1 MKTVNTNHQLSHSLK
16 RLDVRDSIYR
26 DVYSLSF
33 KRMKG
38 KYAPPTTKNRR
49 YYFVFRHTSFS
60 TQFVK
65 VKKLFNMKIGILTFH
80 RATNYGAILQAYAL
94 IQYLINQGYDAKIV
108 DYKPKGMG
116 ILYAP
121 INVPGFL
128 KKIKRIVLNL
138 LMLPSL
144 LTRYKK
150 REMFWK
156 YINKVLPMTDIVLS
170 SGDLPRMDAYIVG
183 SDQVW
188 SVCFT
193 GGIDNLYWGQFDRN
207 GAKLISYAGSAAENM
222 GDSFYSNENAKLL
235 ESFDFISVREKELQ
249 GYLQTQIP
257 NKKIEKVL
265 DPTLMAGVDFFDELI
280 ADEMPLEKTYVLVYQ
295 VIRTKD
301 ALISEYAK
309 QIASRAGWDIVE
321 IKNSRLYICSQG
333 KFSISKE
340 LQNPTQ
346 FVSLFKYAQFV
357 ITTSFHGTAFSLMF
371 NRPFNVVS
379 ISDEVDSRSKDLLM
393 QLNLTDRLV
402 LLPLNKVQKNIDWK
416 DVNSRLQELR
426 MPSREFLKKALR

>member
-1 MKTVNTNHQLSHSLK
+1 
-16 RLDVRDSIYR
+16 
-26 DVYSLSF
+26 
-33 KRMKG
+33 
-38 KYAPPTTKNRR
+38 
-49 YYFVFRHTSFS
+49 
-60 TQFVK
+60 
-65 VKKLFNMKIGILTFH
+65 
-80 RATNYGAILQAYAL
+80 
-94 IQYLINQGYDAKIV
+94 
-108 DYKPKGMG
+108 
-116 ILYAP
+116 
-121 INVPGFL
+121 
-128 KKIKRIVLNL
+128 
-138 LMLPSL
+138 
-144 LTRYKK
+144 
-150 REMFWK
+150 
-156 YINKVLPMTDIVLS
+156 
-170 SGDLPRMDAYIVG
+170 
-183 SDQVW
+183 
-188 SVCFT
+188 
-193 GGIDNLYWGQFDRN
+193 
-207 GAKLISYAGSAAENM
+207 NM

-280 ADEMPLEKTYVLVYQ
+280 ADEVPLEKKYVLVYQ

-379 ISDEVDSRSKDLLM
+379 ISDEVDSRAKDLLM

-402 LLPLNKVQKNIDWK
+402 SLPLNKVQKDVDW
-416 DVNSRLQELR
+416 EG
-426 MPSREFLKKALR
+426 

>member
-1 MKTVNTNHQLSHSLK
+1 MKV
-16 RLDVRDSIYR
+16 
-26 DVYSLSF
+26 
-33 KRMKG
+33 
-38 KYAPPTTKNRR
+38 
-49 YYFVFRHTSFS
+49 
-60 TQFVK
+60 
-65 VKKLFNMKIGILTFH
+65 GILTFH

-188 SVCFT
+188 SICFT
-193 GGIDNLYWGQFDRN
+193 GGIDNLYWGQFNRN

-280 ADEMPLEKTYVLVYQ
+280 ADEVPLEKKYVLVYQ

-309 QIASRAGWDIVE
+309 QMASRAGWD
-321 IKNSRLYICSQG
+321 L
-333 KFSISKE
+333 
-340 LQNPTQ
+340 
-346 FVSLFKYAQFV
+346 SL
-357 ITTSFHGTAFSLMF
+357 IH
-371 NRPFNVVS
+371 
-379 ISDEVDSRSKDLLM
+379 I
-393 QLNLTDRLV
+393 
-402 LLPLNKVQKNIDWK
+402 
-416 DVNSRLQELR
+416 
-426 MPSREFLKKALR
+426 

>member
-1 MKTVNTNHQLSHSLK
+1 MKV
-16 RLDVRDSIYR
+16 
-26 DVYSLSF
+26 
-33 KRMKG
+33 
-38 KYAPPTTKNRR
+38 
-49 YYFVFRHTSFS
+49 
-60 TQFVK
+60 
-65 VKKLFNMKIGILTFH
+65 GILTFH
-80 RATNYGAILQAYAL
+80 RATNYGAVLQAYAL
-94 IQYLINQGYDAKIV
+94 IQYLINQGYDARIV

-128 KKIKRIVLNL
+128 KKIKRIMLNL

-170 SGDLPRMDAYIVG
+170 SGDLPCMDAYIVG

-188 SVCFT
+188 SICFT

-280 ADEMPLEKTYVLVYQ
+280 ADEVPLEKKYVLVYQ

-357 ITTSFHGTAFSLMF
+357 ITTSFHGTAFSISKELQNPTQFVSLFKYAQFVITTSFHGTAFSLMF

-379 ISDEVDSRSKDLLM
+379 ISDEVDSRAKDLLM

-402 LLPLNKVQKNIDWK
+402 SLPLNKVQKDVDWEG
-416 DVNSRLQELR
+416 VNFKLQELR
-426 MPSREFLKKALR
+426 IPSREFLKKALRR

>member
-1 MKTVNTNHQLSHSLK
+1 MKV
-16 RLDVRDSIYR
+16 
-26 DVYSLSF
+26 
-33 KRMKG
+33 
-38 KYAPPTTKNRR
+38 
-49 YYFVFRHTSFS
+49 
-60 TQFVK
+60 
-65 VKKLFNMKIGILTFH
+65 GILTFH
-80 RATNYGAILQAYAL
+80 RATNYGAVLQAYAL
-94 IQYLINQGYDAKIV
+94 IQYLINQGYDARIV

-128 KKIKRIVLNL
+128 KKIKRIMLNL

-188 SVCFT
+188 SICFT

-280 ADEMPLEKTYVLVYQ
+280 ADEVPLEYVLVYQ

-379 ISDEVDSRSKDLLM
+379 ISDEVDSRAKDLLM

-402 LLPLNKVQKNIDWK
+402 SLPLNKVQKDVDWEG
-416 DVNSRLQELR
+416 VNFKLQELR
-426 MPSREFLKKALR
+426 IPSREFLKKALRR

>member
-1 MKTVNTNHQLSHSLK
+1 
-16 RLDVRDSIYR
+16 
-26 DVYSLSF
+26 
-33 KRMKG
+33 
-38 KYAPPTTKNRR
+38 
-49 YYFVFRHTSFS
+49 
-60 TQFVK
+60 
-65 VKKLFNMKIGILTFH
+65 
-80 RATNYGAILQAYAL
+80 
-94 IQYLINQGYDAKIV
+94 
-108 DYKPKGMG
+108 MG

-188 SVCFT
+188 SICFT
-193 GGIDNLYWGQFDRN
+193 GGIDNLYWGQFNRN

-280 ADEMPLEKTYVLVYQ
+280 ADEVPLEKKYVLVYQ

-309 QIASRAGWDIVE
+309 QMASRAGWDIVE

-379 ISDEVDSRSKDLLM
+379 ISDEVDSRAKDLLM

-402 LLPLNKVQKNIDWK
+402 SLPLNKKQK
-416 DVNSRLQELR
+416 DVDWEGVNFKLQELR
-426 MPSREFLKKALR
+426 IPSREFLKKALRR

>member
-1 MKTVNTNHQLSHSLK
+1 
-16 RLDVRDSIYR
+16 
-26 DVYSLSF
+26 
-33 KRMKG
+33 
-38 KYAPPTTKNRR
+38 
-49 YYFVFRHTSFS
+49 
-60 TQFVK
+60 
-65 VKKLFNMKIGILTFH
+65 MKIGILTFH

-170 SGDLPRMDAYIVG
+170 SGDLPRMDVYIVG

-235 ESFDFISVREKELQ
+235 ESFDFISVREKNCKAICKHR
-249 GYLQTQIP
+249 YQI
-257 NKKIEKVL
+257 KK
-265 DPTLMAGVDFFDELI
+265 
-280 ADEMPLEKTYVLVYQ
+280 
-295 VIRTKD
+295 
-301 ALISEYAK
+301 
-309 QIASRAGWDIVE
+309 
-321 IKNSRLYICSQG
+321 
-333 KFSISKE
+333 
-340 LQNPTQ
+340 
-346 FVSLFKYAQFV
+346 
-357 ITTSFHGTAFSLMF
+357 
-371 NRPFNVVS
+371 
-379 ISDEVDSRSKDLLM
+379 
-393 QLNLTDRLV
+393 
-402 LLPLNKVQKNIDWK
+402 
-416 DVNSRLQELR
+416 
-426 MPSREFLKKALR
+426 

>member
-1 MKTVNTNHQLSHSLK
+1 MKV
-16 RLDVRDSIYR
+16 
-26 DVYSLSF
+26 
-33 KRMKG
+33 
-38 KYAPPTTKNRR
+38 
-49 YYFVFRHTSFS
+49 
-60 TQFVK
+60 
-65 VKKLFNMKIGILTFH
+65 GILTFH

-188 SVCFT
+188 SICFT

-235 ESFDFISVREKELQ
+235 ESFELQ

-280 ADEMPLEKTYVLVYQ
+280 ADEVPLEKNYVLIYQ

-333 KFSISKE
+333 KFSISKK

-379 ISDEVDSRSKDLLM
+379 ISDEVDSRAKDLLM

-402 LLPLNKVQKNIDWK
+402 SLPLNKVQKDVDWEG
-416 DVNSRLQELR
+416 VNFKLQELR
-426 MPSREFLKKALR
+426 IPSREFLKKALRR

>member
-1 MKTVNTNHQLSHSLK
+1 
-16 RLDVRDSIYR
+16 
-26 DVYSLSF
+26 
-33 KRMKG
+33 
-38 KYAPPTTKNRR
+38 
-49 YYFVFRHTSFS
+49 
-60 TQFVK
+60 
-65 VKKLFNMKIGILTFH
+65 MKIGILTFH

-156 YINKVLPMTDIVLS
+156 YINKVLS

>member
-1 MKTVNTNHQLSHSLK
+1 MKV
-16 RLDVRDSIYR
+16 
-26 DVYSLSF
+26 
-33 KRMKG
+33 
-38 KYAPPTTKNRR
+38 
-49 YYFVFRHTSFS
+49 
-60 TQFVK
+60 
-65 VKKLFNMKIGILTFH
+65 GILTFH
-80 RATNYGAILQAYAL
+80 RATNYGAVLQAYAL
-94 IQYLINQGYDAKIV
+94 IQYLINQGYDARIV

-128 KKIKRIVLNL
+128 KKIKRIMLNL

-170 SGDLPRMDAYIVG
+170 SGDLPCMDAYIVG

-188 SVCFT
+188 SICFT

-280 ADEMPLEKTYVLVYQ
+280 ADEVPLENKYVLVYQ

-379 ISDEVDSRSKDLLM
+379 ISDEVDSRAKDLLM

-402 LLPLNKVQKNIDWK
+402 SLPLNKVQKDVDWEG
-416 DVNSRLQELR
+416 VNFKLQELR
-426 MPSREFLKKALR
+426 IPSREFLKKALRR

>member
-1 MKTVNTNHQLSHSLK
+1 MKV
-16 RLDVRDSIYR
+16 
-26 DVYSLSF
+26 
-33 KRMKG
+33 
-38 KYAPPTTKNRR
+38 
-49 YYFVFRHTSFS
+49 
-60 TQFVK
+60 
-65 VKKLFNMKIGILTFH
+65 GILTFH

-188 SVCFT
+188 SICFT

-235 ESFDFISVREKELQ
+235 EAFDFISVREKELQ

-280 ADEMPLEKTYVLVYQ
+280 ADEVPLEKYVLVYQ

-379 ISDEVDSRSKDLLM
+379 ISDEVDSRAKDLLM

-402 LLPLNKVQKNIDWK
+402 SLPLNKKQK
-416 DVNSRLQELR
+416 DVDWEGVNFKLQELR
-426 MPSREFLKKALR
+426 IPSREFLKKALRR